1 MLSEG
6 KGIPLA
12 LVTAGANR
20 NDMKLMAETLDAIV
34 IPRPEPTEAAP
45 QNLCEDK
52 GYDFDECWE
61 AARQRGYTPHIR
73 SRGEEQRER
82 QEHPDY
88 QPRRWVVEVLHSW
101 LNRFRKVLVRFEE
114 LASSALALLEFACA
128 YIVLKRA
135 KTF

>member
-1 MLSEG
+1 MLADG

-12 LVTAGANR
+12 VVTAGANR
-20 NDMKLMAETLDAIV
+20 NDMKLIAATLDAIV
-34 IPRPEPTEAAP
+34 IARPEPTEAAP
-45 QNLCEDK
+45 QNVCGDK
-52 GYDFDECWE
+52 GYDFDECRE
-61 AARQRGYTPHIR
+61 AARQRGYTTHIR
-73 SRGEEQRER
+73 SRGEEKRER

-101 LNRFRKVLVRFEE
+101 MNRFRKVLVRFEE
-114 LASSALALLEFACA
+114 LELSALALLQFACA

>member
-1 MLSEG
+1 MLSDG

-12 LVTAGANR
+12 LVVAGANR
-20 NDMKLMAETLDAIV
+20 NDMNVMAATLDAIV
-34 IPRPEPTEAAP
+34 IPRPEPTETAP

-52 GYDFDECWE
+52 GYDFDECRR
-61 AARQRGYTPHIR
+61 AATDRGYTPHIR

-82 QEHPDY
+82 KEHTDY

-101 LNRFRKVLVRFEE
+101 MNRFRKVLIRFEE
-114 LASSALALLEFACA
+114 LESSALALLEFACA